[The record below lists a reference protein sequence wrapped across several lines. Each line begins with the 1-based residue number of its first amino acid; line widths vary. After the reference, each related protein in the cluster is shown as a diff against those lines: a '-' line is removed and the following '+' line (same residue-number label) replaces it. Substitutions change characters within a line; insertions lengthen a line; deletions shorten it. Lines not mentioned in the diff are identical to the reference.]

1 MVDPNKAGLT
11 MAASYAFRPATLAD
25 LPMLGAWLETPEVV
39 RWWGDPAEQ
48 YALLDQDLNEP
59 LMTMLII
66 DLDGRPFAYAQHY
79 DVRSWPQDQFA
90 DLPPGARA
98 IDAFIGDPAMIGRGH
113 GAAFLCALAKQLIAD
128 GAPLVAIDPDAANIR
143 AINAYRNAG
152 FKMMEVIDTED
163 GKVALM
169 IHTFSNAADK
179 G

>member
-1 MVDPNKAGLT
+1 M
-11 MAASYAFRPATLAD
+11 ASYAFRPATKAD

-39 RWWGDPAEQ
+39 RWWGDPDEQ
-48 YALLDQDLNEP
+48 LDLLKGDLDEP

-66 DLDGRPFAYAQHY
+66 ALDGAPFAYAQHY
-79 DVRSWPQDQFA
+79 DVRSWPQAQFA
-90 DLPPGARA
+90 DLPAGARA
-98 IDAFIGDPAMIGRGH
+98 IDAFIGDPAMIGHGH
-113 GAAFLCALAKQLIAD
+113 GAAFLRALAEQLIAD

-152 FKMMEVIDTED
+152 FKTIEVIDTED

-169 IHTFSNAADK
+169 IHTFSNPADK